1 MEITSTGRRKTAAA
15 SVRMVAGSGKITV
28 NGVAFEKYFETEAL
42 RGYIMQPL
50 KVCNSETAFDIL
62 GDFLSHPHIPLSRG
76 ISVKKGGRGF
86 FNKALHNLVYLIRRG
101 NARITKAKIENVILA
116 NNCLSLTG
124 IFKYLPYNRWLSS
137 K

>member
-50 KVCNSETAFDIL
+50 KVCNSETAFDI
-62 GDFLSHPHIPLSRG
+62 SANI
-76 ISVKKGGRGF
+76 KGGG
-86 FNKALHNLVYLIRRG
+86 KAGQAGALRHGIARALLVLD
-101 NARITKAKIENVILA
+101 ENVKQVLKD
-116 NNCLSLTG
+116 NGMLTRDSREKERKKPG
-124 IFKYLPYNRWLSS
+124 QPGARRRFQFS
-137 K
+137 KR

>member
-50 KVCNSETAFDIL
+50 KVCNSETAFDI
-62 GDFLSHPHIPLSRG
+62 SANI
-76 ISVKKGGRGF
+76 KGGG
-86 FNKALHNLVYLIRRG
+86 KAGQAGALRHGIARSLVKENEDFKPVLKDCGMLTRDAREKERKKSGQPGARR
-101 NARITKAKIENVILA
+101 R
-116 NNCLSLTG
+116 
-124 IFKYLPYNRWLSS
+124 FQFS
-137 K
+137 KR